1 VVLPNSP
8 NVIMAAERA
17 AELSDKVVVVVPT
30 RSVQAGLTAAV
41 SLADDRGAQDN
52 AAAMAEALEALHT
65 GSVAPAAREDAQGR
79 FGVGEAVGFVD
90 ERIVAWGE
98 PEPTLAAVLG
108 SLARDAELVTCIAG
122 EGAPLDGDT
131 VRALVPDGV
140 EVEVE
145 DGGQPSYWW
154 LLAAE

>member
-1 VVLPNSP
+1 MVLPNSP

-17 AELSDKVVVVVPT
+17 AELSDKVVVVVAT
-30 RSVQAGLTAAV
+30 RSPQAGLTAAV
-41 SLADDRGAQDN
+41 SLAADRGAQEN
-52 AAAMAEALEALHT
+52 AAAMNDALEALRI
-65 GSVAPAAREDAQGR
+65 GSVAPAAREDAHGR

-90 ERIVAWGE
+90 EEIVAWGE
-98 PEPTLAAVLG
+98 PQPTLAAVLEA
-108 SLARDAELVTCIAG
+108 LARDAELVTCIAG
-122 EGAPLDGDT
+122 EGAPLDDAA

-140 EVEVE
+140 EVEVS